1 MKLKIWD
8 ILNDGYC
15 DIDKATDR
23 VMRMRRNDASTVAFI
38 LRKIIYNGYYDPTN
52 LTVTFNEDF
61 VIPGIT
67 FDDIATISR
76 FMNKKPFN
84 HGFEGLCKIS
94 AKVTDMKKWQDI
106 VEDEEGGEQ

>member
-15 DIDKATDR
+15 DIEKATDR
-23 VMRMRRNDASTVAFI
+23 VLRMHRNDASTVAFI
-38 LRKIIYNGYYDPTN
+38 LRKIIYNGYYDPEN
-52 LTVTFNEDF
+52 LTITFCEDF
-61 VIPGIT
+61 TIPGIA

-94 AKVTDMKKWQDI
+94 AKVTDMESWQGI
-106 VEDEEGGEQ
+106 GEDEEGGVQ